1 MSRMPDDI
9 ESKYNHDNK
18 FMWVD
23 SQLEKFM
30 NKVKE
35 LEGKIK
41 ELEKENKNTTQEVF
55 QLLGKKEHTVG
66 CMGENE

>member
-35 LEGKIK
+35 LEDKVDTLYGIVAQCLTRKEVEKILK
-41 ELEKENKNTTQEVF
+41 ESKE
-55 QLLGKKEHTVG
+55 
-66 CMGENE
+66 